1 MKLSSSESVG
11 RSEKW
16 GGVGEREKKK
26 GEKGGMMHVLKEGK
40 PTPKNK

>member
-16 GGVGEREKKK
+16 GGGERKKK
-26 GEKGGMMHVLKEGK
+26 GEKGGMMHVLKEEK
-40 PTPKNK
+40 PTPKK